1 MPGTILG
8 AGKFSHEWRLVPT
21 VMKLTFRSGQYTFW
35 NEGRGKKML
44 LSESAIQFQKRSER
58 RIGQGELLSKDVV
71 LAGDQLEMVWFPWK
85 LRSVNFTPVPQF
97 VQCQHGCHP

>member
-1 MPGTILG
+1 MRSKCLDNQSNQQILIQRLLVPGTILG

-58 RIGQGELLSKDVV
+58 VIFE
-71 LAGDQLEMVWFPWK
+71 F
-85 LRSVNFTPVPQF
+85 
-97 VQCQHGCHP
+97 